1 MTHSEDNEVDD
12 SDKDG
17 DGVVFFYGNW
27 FGASRQS
34 KSDSTSAIFYV
45 VRHMFQKNK
54 SNSIIWFLLVKIKSS
69 VYIVKIRNWM
79 NLSNWTV
86 VCIHLLAPVYSC
98 C

>member
-17 DGVVFFYGNW
+17 DGVVFFDGNW

-54 SNSIIWFLLVKIKSS
+54 SKSIIWFLLVKIKSS

-86 VCIHLLAPVYSC
+86 VCIHVLAPVYSC